1 MSKEAWRTKKDRL
14 SVSHEEEA
22 EDNGEEGKMNG
33 ATALSPDRAV
43 CEAGMKTTR
52 INVNRVAA
60 WTLIFTNTFFVSY
73 FVAKLLR
80 WV

>member
-1 MSKEAWRTKKDRL
+1 MCQTRKGTGVKT
-14 SVSHEEEA
+14 
-22 EDNGEEGKMNG
+22 N
-33 ATALSPDRAV
+33 ATITYSPDKAV
-43 CEAGMKTTR
+43 CESRVETKR
-52 INVNRVAA
+52 IEINPGRIAA